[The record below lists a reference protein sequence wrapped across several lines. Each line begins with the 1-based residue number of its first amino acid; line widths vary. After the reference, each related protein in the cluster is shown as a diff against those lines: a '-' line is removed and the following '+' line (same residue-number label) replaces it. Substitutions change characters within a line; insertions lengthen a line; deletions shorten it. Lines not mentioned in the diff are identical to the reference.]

1 MVRFIPSPRKS
12 TSKEDAMSPFCEN
25 FIKAILQKSW
35 GNAFLNLN
43 GLNMFEMLRGLAA
56 LDPDDLSDL
65 LRTKADST
73 NQVNMPRIEYAAEV
87 VQTRRLP
94 EAAPGDLQQTGQ
106 VQDALN
112 FIHKPTPLV
121 FENDL
126 TGRLPAPNPN
136 PPRLGDDDFHR
147 SATEL
152 GVEVAA
158 IRAVASV
165 ESGGR
170 SGFGDG
176 NRPVLR
182 YELHVFDKRTHG
194 KYHRTHPHLSQP
206 TLAAGNPYHVG
217 GQVNEYSLLHGAM
230 ILRNCVETA
239 WESASWGMFQIMGF
253 NHSGF
258 GDVGSFVAAMYNSEG
273 EQMRSFL
280 AYCRGAGLANALRT
294 HDWAGFARGYNG
306 AGYAVNHYD
315 VNIANAYARFSAG

>member
-1 MVRFIPSPRKS
+1 
-12 TSKEDAMSPFCEN
+12 MSPVCEN
-25 FIKAILQKSW
+25 FIKAVLQKDW
-35 GNAFLNLN
+35 GTAFLNLN
-43 GLNMFEMLRGLAA
+43 GLNMDEMLRGMAA
-56 LDPDDLSDL
+56 LDPDDLKDL
-65 LRTKADST
+65 LSMKAASA

-87 VQTRRLP
+87 VQTRKLP
-94 EAAPGDLQQTGQ
+94 KTAPGDLQQTGQ
-106 VQDALN
+106 VQDARNFLN
-112 FIHKPTPLV
+112 KPKPLF

-126 TGRLPAPNPN
+126 TGRLPAPNPAALH
-136 PPRLGDDDFHR
+136 LGIADFQR

-170 SGFGDG
+170 SGFGAE

-182 YELHVFDKRTHG
+182 YELHIFQGRTNA
-194 KYHRTHPHLSQP
+194 KYHKTHPHLSQP

-217 GQVNEYSLLHGAM
+217 GQANEYSLLHGAM

-258 GDVGSFVAAMYNSEG
+258 RDVGSFVAAMYRSEG

-280 AYCRGAGLANALRT
+280 AYCRGAGLVNALRT
-294 HDWAGFARGYNG
+294 HDWAAFARGYNG
-306 AGYAVNHYD
+306 AGYAANHYD
-315 VNIANAYARFSAG
+315 VNLANAYARFPAHPVPGH

>member
-1 MVRFIPSPRKS
+1 
-12 TSKEDAMSPFCEN
+12 MSPVCEN
-25 FIKAILQKSW
+25 FIKAVLQKDWRS
-35 GNAFLNLN
+35 AFLNLN

-56 LDPDDLSDL
+56 IDPDDLSDL
-65 LRTKADST
+65 MRMKAASA

-94 EAAPGDLQQTGQ
+94 KDAPGDLQQTGQ
-106 VQDALN
+106 VQDARN
-112 FIHKPTPLV
+112 FIAKPTPLV

-126 TGRLPAPNPN
+126 TGQLPAPNPGAL
-136 PPRLGDDDFHR
+136 RLGPADFQR

-170 SGFGDG
+170 SGFGPG

-182 YELHVFDKRTHG
+182 YELHIFHGRTHG

-206 TLAAGNPYHVG
+206 TLAAGNAYHVG
-217 GQVNEYSLLHGAM
+217 GQANEYSLLHGAM
-230 ILRNCVETA
+230 ILRDCVDTA
-239 WESASWGMFQIMGF
+239 LESASWGMFQIMGF

-258 GDVGSFVAAMYNSEG
+258 GDVGAFVAAMYNSEG

-280 AYCRGAGLANALRT
+280 AYCRGRGLANALRS

-306 AGYAVNHYD
+306 TGYAANHYD
-315 VNIANAYARFSAG
+315 VNLANAYARFSASP